1 MSPNN
6 CWCCW
11 NSLVSLSDFR
21 FSNFT
26 ENQKSVTLR
35 SKYTAIEFFITLM
48 HTSLVVLHLSRGTK
62 SESRLS
68 IIFAVPCL
76 LQSGCYRWRV
86 IKWNESFEGL
96 SRKIKG
102 KRNRLN
108 LNYKENIFFAFKLMP
123 NLRELSKQLS
133 LFYCYQT
140 RVFDSPANVSDCV
153 SFFFFHKARPQKLWL
168 VPGATFIGKNLS
180 LEYLSSF
187 PKWKWNVSIRSK

>member
-1 MSPNN
+1 
-6 CWCCW
+6 
-11 NSLVSLSDFR
+11 
-21 FSNFT
+21 
-26 ENQKSVTLR
+26 
-35 SKYTAIEFFITLM
+35 M

-68 IIFAVPCL
+68 IIFAVPFL
-76 LQSGCYRWRV
+76 LQSGCYRRRV

-108 LNYKENIFFAFKLMP
+108 LNYKENIFLVSSSCLIPGSYPSSSPYSTAIKQEFLI
-123 NLRELSKQLS
+123 RRRTSK
-133 LFYCYQT
+133 T
-140 RVFDSPANVSDCV
+140 V
-153 SFFFFHKARPQKLWL
+153 FHKARPQKLWL
-168 VPGATFIGKNLS
+168 VPVATFIGKNLS